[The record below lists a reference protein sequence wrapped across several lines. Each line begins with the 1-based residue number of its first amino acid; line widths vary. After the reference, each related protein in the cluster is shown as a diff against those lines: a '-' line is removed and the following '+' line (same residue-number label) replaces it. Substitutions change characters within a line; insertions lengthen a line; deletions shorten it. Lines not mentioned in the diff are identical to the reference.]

1 MTSEEDQLTIATVI
15 EATGGSLIQG
25 DRRTP
30 MAGVSTDSRSIK
42 PGELFFALRGER
54 FDGHHFIAEALR
66 RGGRGV
72 VVDEEQGHG
81 IGDKTIAVIQVTDT
95 LQALGDLA
103 KLWRRRHPIPVIAVV
118 GSNGKTTTKEMV
130 AGILERKDTV
140 LKNPGNL
147 NNLIGL
153 PLSLLKMKAEDRVAV
168 IEMGMNRAGE
178 ILRLTRIAEP
188 DLGIVTNIGPV
199 HLEGVGSIEGVMRA
213 KGELLEGMGAHGVLI
228 FNADDP
234 RVVELS
240 TGFKGEKTSFGITN
254 PADWRGTQLSTR
266 DAGRVSFQLTGP
278 PGEIAVALRLMGEHQ
293 VYNALAAAAATS
305 HLGVGLDEIRKGLET
320 FQPPPMRMELMEL
333 EKRITI
339 INDAYNANPPSM
351 ESALHTLTKMTGG
364 RKIAVLGDML
374 ELGAFAQQAHQEL
387 GRQVK
392 ESGVD
397 LLFLLGQ
404 FAPQVAN
411 GAQEAGMPPQAIYI
425 GKDHHALSLRLAR
438 TVQQGDWVLVKG
450 SRLMKM
456 ETIITEL
463 GNTLG
468 KKS

>member
-15 EATGGSLIQG
+15 EATGGSLLQG
-25 DRRTP
+25 DKRAP
-30 MAGVSTDSRSIK
+30 VAGVSTDSRSIK
-42 PGELFFALRGER
+42 PGELFFALRGEH
-54 FDGHHFIAEALR
+54 FDGHHFVAQALR
-66 RGGRGV
+66 RGGPGV
-72 VVDEEQGHG
+72 VVDEQGHG
-81 IGDKTIAVIQVTDT
+81 IADKAIAVIQVTDT

-103 KLWRRRHPIPVIAVV
+103 NLWRRRHPIPVIAVV

-130 AGILERKDTV
+130 AGILERKGTV

-153 PLSLLKMKAEDRVAV
+153 PLSLLKMNANDRVAV

-213 KGELLEGMGAHGVLI
+213 KGELLEGMGAHGSLI

-240 TGFKGEKTSFGITN
+240 TGFKGEKISFGITN
-254 PADWRGTQLSTR
+254 PADWRGTKLSTR
-266 DAGRVSFQLTGP
+266 DARGVSFQLTGP
-278 PGEIAVALRLMGEHQ
+278 SGEIAVALKLMGEHQ

-305 HLGVGLDEIRKGLET
+305 HLGVGLAEIRKGLET

-333 EKRITI
+333 QKRIKI

-351 ESALHTLTKMTGG
+351 ESALHTLAKMTGG
-364 RKIAVLGDML
+364 RKIAVLGDMW
-374 ELGAFAQQAHQEL
+374 ELGEFSQQAHQEL

-392 ESGVD
+392 EYGVD
-397 LLFLLGQ
+397 LLFFLGQ
-404 FAPQVAN
+404 FAPHVVQ
-411 GAQEAGMPPQAIYI
+411 GAREAGMAPEAIYI
-425 GKDHHALSLRLAR
+425 GKDHHALGLHLAR

-450 SRLMKM
+450 SRIMKM
-456 ETIITEL
+456 EKVIAEL
-463 GNTLG
+463 GDAL
-468 KKS
+468 